1 MEESKNSNN
10 LNTTLKILFPFV
22 GDSVGGSHHSSIILM
37 KNLSKYG
44 IESIAFIHKE
54 GALKDFLLAR
64 KVNFI
69 FINLPYWKEKK
80 FPLLNVIQTLLI
92 TPFIIFKL
100 KDLNIDIVHIND
112 GTIRNTWTLAAK
124 ILNKRVIFHQRTI
137 FDNSRLSY
145 LLLFLPEKIIAISNF
160 VQESLPHRF
169 DEKTEVIY
177 NPFIPIKSSSKL
189 VNKINLCKK
198 FCLNDRDYILSFIGS
213 VTKQKRPFEA
223 IKTLH
228 KLKEKGIN
236 STLLYVGKVSFKD
249 KKLLEKEARKYNLEK
264 KIRILGYKKNV
275 APFLKG
281 SDFIIAPAINEGFGR
296 VLIEGM
302 LSKTLVIASN
312 HGGHKEII
320 KHKVNGILT
329 KPNSPYVMAN
339 EIQDLINDKI
349 SYDRIVKNALKFALK
364 NYSINMHLDSI
375 IKIYLKKK

>member
-1 MEESKNSNN
+1 
-10 LNTTLKILFPFV
+10 LKILFPFV

-44 IESIAFIHKE
+44 IESIALIHKE
-54 GALKDFLLAR
+54 GVLKDFLIAK

-80 FPLLNVIQTLLI
+80 FPLLNVFQTLLI

-112 GTIRNTWTLAAK
+112 GSIRNTWTLAAK

-137 FDNSRLSY
+137 FDNSRLSH

-160 VQESLPHRF
+160 VKKSIPSRF
-169 DEKTEVIY
+169 NSKIEVIF
-177 NPFIPIKSSSKL
+177 NPFISIKSSSKRIAK
-189 VNKINLCKK
+189 VHLCKNL
-198 FCLNDRDYILSFIGS
+198 CLNDKHYILSFIGS
-213 VTKQKRPFEA
+213 VTKQKRPFDA

-236 STLLYVGKVSFKD
+236 MTLLYVGKISRQNKI
-249 KKLLEKEARKYNLEK
+249 LLEKEAKKYNLEENIK
-264 KIRILGYKKNV
+264 ILGYKKNIK
-275 APFLKG
+275 PFLQG

-320 KHKVNGILT
+320 KHRINGILT
-329 KPNSPYVMAN
+329 KPKSPSLMAN
-339 EIQDLINDKI
+339 EIKDLIDNKILYDKI
-349 SYDRIVKNALKFALK
+349 VLNARKFALK
-364 NYSINMHLDSI
+364 NYCINTHLNSI
-375 IKIYLKKK
+375 IKIYLNKN